1 MSDCVNAEIRDQLP
15 DLLHERLDPAVRASV
30 MAHVET
36 CADCRAELALL
47 RGMHDMFSNATPRV
61 DMQRIAQSL
70 PSPRVAHR
78 RWRSWGLA
86 AAAAVIVVAG
96 TSLTLIRN
104 REVRVSPPD
113 SLVSPAKA
121 AAPADTQSTRAPDRA
136 VAAAPNPVDSQ
147 RAAPKLVARGTTRVA
162 GQELEMTG
170 RLSELTDEELEL
182 LLKEIDEMEALPL
195 TEPEPAV
202 VPITT
207 KRAIST
213 PGT

>member
-1 MSDCVNAEIRDQLP
+1 
-15 DLLHERLDPAVRASV
+15 
-30 MAHVET
+30 
-36 CADCRAELALL
+36 
-47 RGMHDMFSNATPRV
+47 
-61 DMQRIAQSL
+61 
-70 PSPRVAHR
+70 
-78 RWRSWGLA
+78 
-86 AAAAVIVVAG
+86 VIVVGG

-113 SLVSPAKA
+113 SLVSTAKA
-121 AAPADTQSTRAPDRA
+121 AAPADTQSTREPDRV

-170 RLSELTDEELEL
+170 RLSELTDDELEL